1 MSVENLVALLAMD
14 RGRNGENLVELVYE
28 NHELSENKLQEN
40 WRYVVSAERGDA
52 TSVEPQAPVGDYEL
66 WRRQPQEL
74 HYCS

>member
-28 NHELSENKLQEN
+28 NHELSENKLREN
-40 WRYVVSAERGDA
+40 WRHVVSAERGHA

-66 WRRQPQEL
+66 WRRQPQAL
-74 HYCS
+74 RYCS

>member
-28 NHELSENKLQEN
+28 NHELSENKLQGKLALCC
-40 WRYVVSAERGDA
+40 SAKYGDA

>member
-28 NHELSENKLQEN
+28 NHELSENKLQGKLALCC
-40 WRYVVSAERGDA
+40 SAKYGDA
-52 TSVEPQAPVGDYEL
+52 TRVEPQAPVGDYEL